1 LPDPSPSPITTAPR
15 PASAPLA
22 LCAGGEG
29 IGVPGVA
36 RLLPPGAFNAA
47 VAARRAEITA
57 AVAAGTM
64 TADVAAAVVAGL
76 DQLTAAR
83 AGLAAHM
90 STLGFPPPW
99 SPLQ

>member
-1 LPDPSPSPITTAPR
+1 MPDPDPSPLTPAPR

-29 IGVPGVA
+29 IGIRGGA

-57 AVAAGTM
+57 AVVAGTM
-64 TADVAAAVVAGL
+64 TAARADLFLAGL

-83 AGLAAHM
+83 AHLAAHM
-90 STLGFPPPW
+90 SSLGLPPPW
-99 SPLQ
+99 STLQ